1 MSAFKL
7 IISYS
12 FRIVKREWR
21 RFFLPLASLTVTS
34 VILVLILLLTTASTM
49 LLSDQARELLGG
61 DVVLESTT
69 PIDGAVLLADINLV
83 PEAVSEQVSFSGTL
97 QSDATAASFSVEV
110 IDQMYPL
117 YGEITLQD
125 SVYKSVK
132 AGEVIMDKAGLERL
146 GVEVGDEISFGEV
159 SLTVVGVIVAEP
171 TSLIGGFG
179 FLPSVFI
186 SPESFLAANVNPQ
199 LLRLEYSYGI
209 KTNTLTSGTIE
220 SLRALETTSPE
231 IDVNIAGQDQQGLQ
245 FGLETVSDFLTIAV
259 LVTAILAAVNVYA
272 SILYLI
278 TIERKSLAVLLSLG
292 ITKNKL
298 LLMLGA
304 ALGYVVLLANLIG
317 VSVGTMVF
325 VWIQKFISTE
335 YVVSLPTP
343 NIILYG
349 SISVLLI
356 VLIALMSFVPAVRK
370 TLALNPKQILLG
382 GGSTAPTNR
391 SFGSLVTITAFTLVP
406 LVGLAAFLLQSF
418 SQGLVIIGVIA
429 LVYVLVAAGYSFLI
443 SMLYKLRSRF
453 SFFLRSIISQKY
465 ADGLFGV
472 VSFTSLF
479 VALTALCTLTLIQ
492 VSLERF
498 LINDLSGTV
507 PSTYVLDVQ
516 PSQKEQLSSI
526 FPDLELF
533 SNIRARIIAI
543 DAVRIQDELES
554 DTPDVSRELGREFNL
569 TARTELLSSESITAG
584 TWSQGKAGEIS
595 VDEDF
600 ARQANIGLGS
610 TIVFSIQGF
619 EITGEVTSLRSTD
632 SRSGLPFF
640 YFVMSPADIGIFP
653 SVYFGYSYY
662 EPEKQL
668 MLGNFLAQEMP
679 NVSLIETQALGPLLL
694 QLVST
699 LLVLVLIVTI
709 PPLLIATLL
718 IAMLVVSSY
727 SARRREGARFRAL
740 GLSRVQSF
748 RQYLVETLS
757 LTVIAAFFA
766 YALGVLVSYGLNVY
780 FLQLDTAV
788 LFDLELMAGLGLII
802 LFIMGIAI
810 ALYKTDTMP
819 LRELLSYE

>member
-34 VILVLILLLTTASTM
+34 VILVLILLLTTASTL

-61 DVVLESTT
+61 DVVLVSTA
-69 PIDGAVLLADINLV
+69 PIDGRAIFDEVGSEPV
-83 PEAVSEQVSFSGTL
+83 AVSEKISFSGTL
-97 QSDATAASFSVEV
+97 QSDTTAASFSIEV
-110 IDQMYPL
+110 IDMAYPL
-117 YGEITLQD
+117 YGELTLRD
-125 SVYKSVK
+125 STYEGVK
-132 AGEVIMDKAGLERL
+132 EGELIVDAAGLERL
-146 GVEVGDEISFGEV
+146 GVNVGDTVFFGEALLRV
-159 SLTVVGVIVAEP
+159 AAVLVAEP
-171 TSLIGGFG
+171 TSLLGGFS
-179 FLPSVFI
+179 FLPTAFI
-186 SPESFLAANVNPQ
+186 SPDSFRAANINPQ
-199 LLRLEYSYGI
+199 LLRSEYSYAV
-209 KTNTLTSGTIE
+209 KTESLTSGTIE
-220 SLRALETTSPE
+220 SLRALEDTSPLL
-231 IDVNIAGQDQQGLQ
+231 DVDIAGQDQRGLQ

-298 LLMLGA
+298 LLILGA

-317 VSVGTMVF
+317 LSLGVAVF
-325 VWIQKFISTE
+325 TWLQKFILAE

-343 NIILYG
+343 NVFLYG
-349 SISVLLI
+349 SVSVLLI
-356 VLIALMSFVPAVRK
+356 VLIAIMSFVPAVRK

-382 GGSTAPTNR
+382 GGAGASAAR
-391 SFGSLVTITAFTLVP
+391 SFKSLLTITVFTLVP
-406 LVGLAAFLLQSF
+406 LVALAAFLLQSF
-418 SQGLVIIGVIA
+418 FQGLLIIGVIA
-429 LVYVLVAAGYSFLI
+429 LVYALVAAGYSLI
-443 SMLYKLRSRF
+443 ISQLYKMRSRF
-453 SFFLRSIISQKY
+453 SFFFRSIISQKY

-498 LINDLSGTV
+498 LVNDLSGTV

-516 PSQKEQLSSI
+516 PSQKDQLASNFS
-526 FPDLELF
+526 DLELF
-533 SNIRARIIAI
+533 SNVRARIIAI
-543 DAVRIQDELES
+543 DEVRIQDELES
-554 DTPDVSRELGREFNL
+554 ETSDVSRELGREFNL
-569 TARTELLSSESITAG
+569 TARTTLLSSEEITEG
-584 TWSQGKAGEIS
+584 TWSQGRSGEIS
-595 VDEDF
+595 VDQDF
-600 ARQANIGLGS
+600 AQQANIELGS
-610 TIVFSIQGF
+610 TVVFSIQGF
-619 EITGEVTSLRSTD
+619 EVSGEVTSLRSTD

-640 YFVMSPADIGIFP
+640 YFVMSPEDIGMFP

-662 EPEKQL
+662 EPEKQGA
-668 MLGNFLAQEMP
+668 LGRFLAQEMP
-679 NVSLIETQALGPLLL
+679 NVTLFETQALGPLLL

-699 LLVLVLIVTI
+699 LLILVLIVTV

-727 SARRREGARFRAL
+727 STRRREGARFRTL
-740 GLSRVQSF
+740 GLSRAQSF

-757 LTVIAAFFA
+757 LTVIAALFA
-766 YALGVLVSYGLNVY
+766 YGLGVLVSYGLNVY
-780 FLQLDTAV
+780 FLQLDTVV
-788 LFDLELMAGLGLII
+788 LFDLELITGLSLII
-802 LFIMGIAI
+802 LFILCIAI
-810 ALYKTDTMP
+810 TLYKTDTMP